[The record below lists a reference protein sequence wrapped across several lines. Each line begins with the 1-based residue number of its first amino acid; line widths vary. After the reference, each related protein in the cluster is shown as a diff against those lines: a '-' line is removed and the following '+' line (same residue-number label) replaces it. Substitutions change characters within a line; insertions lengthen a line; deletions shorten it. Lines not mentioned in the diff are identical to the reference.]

1 MDVKYNSQN
10 KYNRAIIAKKHTED
24 MSRCY
29 SDEIS
34 KCVSQSEIFSNE
46 VNNPLKTENKQ
57 TITLIDEDSVS
68 AIFNYQKGKVCVLN
82 FASFKYPGGG
92 FINGSKAQEECLC
105 HESFLYNVLI
115 EFDKTFYEE
124 NRNSRTNSL
133 YANRAL
139 YLPNIRF
146 FKDDKSSLADVLTC
160 AAPNCSNRN
169 FSKSDNSNALKKRI
183 EFVLNIAS
191 NKNVNTLILG
201 AWGCGVFGQDPSEVA
216 KLFVE
221 ELKNHKDIENII
233 FAIVDKESKN
243 YRAFEQVI

>member
-1 MDVKYNSQN
+1 MKYLNVLVKV
-10 KYNRAIIAKKHTED
+10 K
-24 MSRCY
+24 
-29 SDEIS
+29 
-34 KCVSQSEIFSNE
+34 
-46 VNNPLKTENKQ
+46 
-57 TITLIDEDSVS
+57 
-68 AIFNYQKGKVCVLN
+68 
-82 FASFKYPGGG
+82 
-92 FINGSKAQEECLC
+92 
-105 HESFLYNVLI
+105 SFLYNVLI
-115 EFDKTFYEE
+115 EFDKTFCEE

-139 YLPNIRF
+139 YSPDVIF

-160 AAPNCSNRN
+160 AAPNCSNSN
-169 FSKSDNSNALKKRI
+169 VSKSDNSNALKKRI
-183 EFVLNIAS
+183 VFVLDIAS
-191 NKNVNTLILG
+191 NKNVNILILG